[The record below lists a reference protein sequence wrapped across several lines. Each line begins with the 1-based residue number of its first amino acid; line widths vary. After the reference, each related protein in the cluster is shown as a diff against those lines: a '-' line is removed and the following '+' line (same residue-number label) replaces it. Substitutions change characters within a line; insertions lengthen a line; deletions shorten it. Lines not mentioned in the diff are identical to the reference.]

1 MKHQKLRRH
10 IIDTALRMNEL
21 AINQG
26 TAGNVSARVDDG
38 FLITPSGMPYEQTR
52 PGDLVHVSFDGDGP
66 TGNASSEWRIHL
78 DIYTKRSEVN
88 AVVHTHAMF
97 CTTLA
102 CLRMEIPAFHYMVAV
117 AGGDSV
123 RCASYA
129 TFGTQR
135 LSSHVLK
142 ALRNRK
148 ACLLANH
155 GMIAIESTLDRALA
169 VAVEVE
175 TLAAQ
180 YWRALQIGE
189 PHILSSAEMKRVL
202 EKFKTYGVADAST

>member
-21 AINQG
+21 GINQG
-26 TAGNVSARVDDG
+26 TAGNVSARVADG
-38 FLITPSGMPYEQTR
+38 FLITPSGRPYKQTR
-52 PGDLVHVSFDGDGP
+52 PGELVHVGFDSRAP
-66 TGNASSEWRIHL
+66 TGNPSSEWRIHL
-78 DIYTKRSEVN
+78 DIYAMRPEVS

-102 CLRMEIPAFHYMVAV
+102 CLHREIPAFHYMVAA
-117 AGGDSV
+117 AGGDSI
-123 RCASYA
+123 RCAPYA

-155 GMIAIESTLDRALA
+155 GMIAVESSLDRALA
-169 VAVEVE
+169 LAVEVE

-180 YWRALQIGE
+180 YWRALQIGK
-189 PHILSSAEMKRVL
+189 PHVLSSVEMKRVL
-202 EKFKTYGVADAST
+202 RKFKTYGAGQT